1 MAATIALPLRVGPR
15 TIATVRR
22 KLVRVPLSLDDVLAA
37 RLPDLTGADGDGYLV
52 TSLPEALLPAFRAAR
67 PDLAAFVRQR
77 YPRRYADLRQPF
89 DAWLGG
95 LSGATRSG
103 LKRKLRKAADTEV
116 RAFHRPEQVADF
128 HRHARA
134 VSALTYQE
142 RLLDAGMPDGRDV
155 VAEIAALAARDAM
168 RGWVLFVKEQPIAYL
183 YAPAAGDT
191 LIYAYLGHDP
201 AYGHLSPGTVLQAEA
216 FRELMAEGRFAR
228 FDFTE
233 GDGQHKRQ
241 FATGAVNCVDVL
253 LLRRTPANLA
263 TGALLAA
270 FDGGV
275 AAAKTVIGSLGL
287 GTLARRLRG

>member
-1 MAATIALPLRVGPR
+1 MQATIPLPLRVGPR

-22 KLVRVPLSLDDVLAA
+22 RVVRVPLSLDDVLAA
-37 RLPDLTGADGDGYLV
+37 RLPELPAGAGDGYFV
-52 TSLPEALLPAFRAAR
+52 ASLPEALLPALRAAR
-67 PDLAAFVRQR
+67 PDLSAFVRQR

-103 LKRKLRKAADTEV
+103 LRRKLRKASDAEV
-116 RAFHRPEQVADF
+116 RAFHRPDRIADF

-134 VSALTYQE
+134 ISALTYQE
-142 RLLDAGMPDGRDV
+142 RLLDAGMPDGV
-155 VAEIAALAARDAM
+155 EAVAEITALAARNAM
-168 RGWVLFVKEQPIAYL
+168 RGWVLFVEDRPVAYL
-183 YAPAAGDT
+183 YAPASGDT
-191 LIYAYLGHDP
+191 LVYAYLGHDP
-201 AYGHLSPGTVLQAEA
+201 AFAHLSPGTVLQAEA
-216 FRELMAEGRFAR
+216 FRELMTEGRFTR

-241 FATGAVNCVDVL
+241 FATGAVECVDVL
-253 LLRRTPANLA
+253 LLRRTPANIA
-263 TGALLAA
+263 TGGLLAA

-275 AAAKTVIGSLGL
+275 AAAKAVVRRLGL